1 MDGFQERKWFVYQTD
16 HHEGPFSLEEIQAKL
31 SAGQVARTQYV
42 WCEGMGDWQI
52 MTAVR
57 DFEPLIHTGQ
67 TLQAPQTAQAEA
79 ISPMDSNQDPKS
91 QDFDFGL
98 SLEASPE
105 PSVSVSTPISEE
117 ATPAAEASAV
127 AGVNIQLEPEV
138 QAESP
143 VRPVQEV
150 ESATQVLDLSPTVE
164 LAASPREQTEIHHH
178 ERDLGEGF
186 DRNEM
191 PAFDS
196 VSSGPPRSFG
206 FLKVF
211 LTLSIVGLGA
221 YAYKSGR
228 LDPVVK
234 HTGFVKFVTASRGVI
249 QPGLSKLAQWV
260 PALQSIFSP
269 IADIEG
275 VLTEELSEM
284 RLATQGKAPGQIG
297 LSVYRDELLAPTFYV
312 GTNLPNGT
320 MLDLHVVGVS
330 DTLLSQLSLVATAQG
345 SVDQFVAR
353 FEGVR
358 QADGRPLVQGQYMV
372 MITEAEDS
380 KQSPESKSLLGSMA
394 PSKMLPIAGSG
405 VTGARKVVFTK
416 SYFLGGP
423 KDDTY
428 AQRLKEFHEK
438 LASKSTDEL
447 KEIKQ
452 FIITLEEQLKVS
464 NKEYD
469 KAHANK
475 NAKAAAK
482 GWNASH
488 DKWNRLQSGLNE
500 AFSKWTEAL
509 TRGDYFHS
517 LLYRVTRSAG
527 EQVALL
533 HTAQHEATTNRP
545 KDAAASS
552 AEIDQKKAA
561 ASEAL
566 QLANSKLE
574 ETQKL
579 PANPS
584 GMPQRLVSETKP
596 EAKPEATPE
605 ATPEAAQ

>member
-16 HHEGPFSLEEIQAKL
+16 HHEGPFSLEEIQAKM

-57 DFEPLIHTGQ
+57 DFEPL
-67 TLQAPQTAQAEA
+67 LQAASAPAPSAATSFPLIQEEPSSSKDQDFDLGITAEQTFEPKLELEPAQAETA
-79 ISPMDSNQDPKS
+79 
-91 QDFDFGL
+91 
-98 SLEASPE
+98 PE
-105 PSVSVSTPISEE
+105 P
-117 ATPAAEASAV
+117 APAPAPALD
-127 AGVNIQLEPEV
+127 IQLEPEAAAPAAEV
-138 QAESP
+138 QAESQP
-143 VRPVQEV
+143 
-150 ESATQVLDLSPTVE
+150 ESATQVLDLNPSIE
-164 LAASPREQTEIHHH
+164 LTTTPKEQTEIHHH

-191 PAFDS
+191 PAFES
-196 VSSGPPRSFG
+196 VSSGPPRTFG

-234 HTGFVKFVTASRGVI
+234 NAGFVKFVTASRGVI

-260 PALQSIFSP
+260 PALQGIFSP

-275 VLTEELSEM
+275 VLPEELSEM
-284 RLATQGKAPGQIG
+284 RLAAQGKSPGQIG
-297 LSVYRDELLAPTFYV
+297 LSVYRDELLSPTFYA
-312 GTNLPNGT
+312 GTNLPTGT
-320 MLDLHVVGVS
+320 ALDLHVIGIS
-330 DTLLSQLSLVATAQG
+330 DTLLSQVSLVATAQG
-345 SVDQFVAR
+345 TVEQFVAR

-372 MITEAEDS
+372 MITEAEES
-380 KQSPESKSLLGSMA
+380 RQSPESRAILASL
-394 PSKMLPIAGSG
+394 PESKVLPIAGSG

-438 LASKSTDEL
+438 LSAKSIDEL
-447 KEIKQ
+447 REIKQ
-452 FIITLEEQLKVS
+452 FIDTLDLQLQNS

-482 GWNASH
+482 GWNGFH
-488 DKWNRLQSGLNE
+488 EKWNRMQSDLE
-500 AFSKWTEAL
+500 KAFSSWTEAL
-509 TRGDYFHS
+509 TRGDFYHS
-517 LLYRVTRSAG
+517 VLYQATRSAG

-533 HTAQHEATTNRP
+533 HTAQHAATTNRP
-545 KDAAASS
+545 KDTAASS

-561 ASEAL
+561 ALEAL
-566 QLANSKLE
+566 QNAKARHE
-574 ETQKL
+574 ETLKL
-579 PANPS
+579 PAS
-584 GMPQRLVSETKP
+584 TTGMPQRLSP
-596 EAKPEATPE
+596 EAK
-605 ATPEAAQ
+605 Q